1 MSTIRVFRHQ
11 PLLAHSLVFVVV
23 FLHISFIAFLYG
35 FPAWRDSCH
44 GDGTRVFVAMVIVTV
59 GVFVVVMTVGVIVA
73 TVEVGNVVVVD
84 RGRERA
90 S

>member
-1 MSTIRVFRHQ
+1 MRVFRHQ
-11 PLLAHSLVFVVV
+11 PLMAHSLVFVVV
-23 FLHISFIAFLYG
+23 FLYVFFIAFLYG

-59 GVFVVVMTVGVIVA
+59 CVFVVVMTVVA
-73 TVEVGNVVVVD
+73 TVEVGTVVVGD